1 MNDDI
6 YSIVERLA
14 ILEGRI
20 TPTSVKHGLN
30 AQQQSVR
37 QLPALFRPHDI
48 SPTLSKP
55 PYQKHPMDGYLV
67 GEATNEDESLEDRRD
82 RLYRLLSQP
91 GVDAETKAAA
101 KEQLKRLE
109 QPQDPAH
116 WNFGSDSINEEHATE
131 EKLLDKVKKSFI
143 DYLDSVEDRVRKD
156 GDLKTKSKD
165 DGDLKKKEI
174 KDRDLIAKIGR
185 ALDED
190 PTGEEPANTDLA
202 PSEPVTN
209 PTYSEP
215 SPAAIKTMTM
225 EDGRTCEIHG
235 DERQGFEIRH
245 DGRSLKSRFKDI
257 NQAEMAFEMYCA
269 RARARSQMAD
279 YLDEK

>member
-1 MNDDI
+1 MSDDI
-6 YSIVERLA
+6 YRIIERLA

-30 AQQQSVR
+30 AQQQGVR
-37 QLPALFRPHDI
+37 QLPALFRPQNI
-48 SPTLSKP
+48 SPTLSKK

-67 GEATNEDESLEDRRD
+67 GEGRTCAVCDCDPCECEPEEKI
-82 RLYRLLSQP
+82 
-91 GVDAETKAAA
+91 AEARA
-101 KEQLKRLE
+101 
-109 QPQDPAH
+109 D
-116 WNFGSDSINEEHATE
+116 E

-143 DYLDSVEDRVRKD
+143 DYLDSVEDRVKKD
-156 GDLKTKSKD
+156 SDLKDKTKD
-165 DGDLKKKEI
+165 DGDLKKKDT
-174 KDRDLIAKIGR
+174 KDRDLIAKISQ

-202 PSEPVTN
+202 PGGPVEN

-215 SPAAIKTMTM
+215 TPAAIKTMTM

-245 DGRSLKSRFKDI
+245 GGRALKSRFK
-257 NQAEMAFEMYCA
+257 NMEQAQMAFEMYCA
-269 RARARSQMAD
+269 RARERAQSAD
-279 YLDEK
+279 YLDER